1 MEKILRNIEVPTG
14 NICVMQGEK
23 GKLEFLSI
31 GDYGKD
37 ANIKADFLGITR
49 ELNGVPNGE
58 IMPLEEKWVITL
70 STQYGCSMG
79 CKFCLPPE
87 IPILMNDFSTKPI
100 SQIEIGDKVICN
112 MNPKEN
118 IKEYS
123 KQYSTMISNEGK
135 VTGLIKRLYN
145 GNMYI
150 ITTYNGKTIR
160 CTDEHPIATK
170 YKSRLLYQQACKL
183 KVDDE
188 IVTRA
193 YSQMEKTKLWTL
205 GWCVGLMEGDGQY
218 GVSDVKRWFV
228 SQNDIEL
235 LYYFSEYLKYFGVK
249 TSNVW
254 KNGIKNHRIAVQGKQ
269 VDELNRLIGANS
281 NDIEFKR
288 GYIAG
293 FWDAE
298 GFSFKNNQSV
308 RVCNTDNSLIVKMK
322 KYLKDFGYSYTS
334 VYEKK
339 PTENTKS
346 CYTLN
351 IKMNRDEFISKF
363 TPLHQKRI
371 YLGDKNSRK
380 FSHLEKISDIK
391 IEQYSGYVYNIETT
405 EHSYYASEI
414 LTHNCDVPSVGK
426 GLNATYHDLLDQIQ
440 EALKLHPEVTKTK
453 RLNIHFAR
461 MGEPTFNGNVLDVAA
476 CLRRNIYDLY
486 ENNSIVHPVI
496 STMMPKNNKNLVK
509 FLDIWCNDIKNKL
522 YEGNAGL
529 QFSIN
534 STDDEQR
541 EDMFNGNS
549 LTLKEISEIGKQL
562 PQPKGRKYALNF
574 ALADEYIIEADK
586 LKELFDP
593 EKFMCKITPL
603 HRTNS
608 CIENGIETT
617 GGYESFTPYQTV
629 EAELKRVGF
638 DVIVFVPSYD
648 EDLGLITCGNAILSG
663 NMPKIKYKELK

>member
-58 IMPLEEKWVITL
+58 IMPLDEKWVITL

-79 CKFCLPPE
+79 CKFC
-87 IPILMNDFSTKPI
+87 
-100 SQIEIGDKVICN
+100 
-112 MNPKEN
+112 
-118 IKEYS
+118 
-123 KQYSTMISNEGK
+123 
-135 VTGLIKRLYN
+135 
-145 GNMYI
+145 
-150 ITTYNGKTIR
+150 
-160 CTDEHPIATK
+160 
-170 YKSRLLYQQACKL
+170 
-183 KVDDE
+183 
-188 IVTRA
+188 
-193 YSQMEKTKLWTL
+193 
-205 GWCVGLMEGDGQY
+205 
-218 GVSDVKRWFV
+218 
-228 SQNDIEL
+228 
-235 LYYFSEYLKYFGVK
+235 
-249 TSNVW
+249 
-254 KNGIKNHRIAVQGKQ
+254 
-269 VDELNRLIGANS
+269 
-281 NDIEFKR
+281 
-288 GYIAG
+288 
-293 FWDAE
+293 
-298 GFSFKNNQSV
+298 
-308 RVCNTDNSLIVKMK
+308 
-322 KYLKDFGYSYTS
+322 
-334 VYEKK
+334 
-339 PTENTKS
+339 
-346 CYTLN
+346 
-351 IKMNRDEFISKF
+351 
-363 TPLHQKRI
+363 
-371 YLGDKNSRK
+371 
-380 FSHLEKISDIK
+380 
-391 IEQYSGYVYNIETT
+391 
-405 EHSYYASEI
+405 
-414 LTHNCDVPSVGK
+414 DVPSVGK
-426 GLNATYHDLLDQIQ
+426 GLNATYYDLLDQIQ

-586 LKELFDP
+586 LKELFNP

-629 EAELKRVGF
+629 ESELKRVGF

-663 NMPKIKYKELK
+663 NMPKIKYKEVK